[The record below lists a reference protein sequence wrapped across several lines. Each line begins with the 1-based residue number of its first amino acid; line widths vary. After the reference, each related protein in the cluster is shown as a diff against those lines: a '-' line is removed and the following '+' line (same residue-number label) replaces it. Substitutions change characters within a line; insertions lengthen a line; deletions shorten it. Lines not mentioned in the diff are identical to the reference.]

1 MEVERNWPFKLS
13 NRHFSIVLIN
23 NLVVSHVLV
32 SQFCSSF
39 ARENTN
45 HWKIKNI
52 NATEQ
57 RIGGLCPLTPK
68 EVRIFL
74 QALGYP
80 TSTLIYVAAGEI
92 YGANTHLSE
101 LTSHFPNVVFKVC

>member
-1 MEVERNWPFKLS
+1 MGFFQQFYLPTS
-13 NRHFSIVLIN
+13 
-23 NLVVSHVLV
+23 VVCHVIG
-32 SQFCSSF
+32 SQFPYSSF
-39 ARENTN
+39 ARHNTN

-68 EVRIFL
+68 EVGIFL

-80 TSTLIYVAAGEI
+80 PSTLIYIAAGEI
-92 YGANTHLSE
+92 YGGSVHLSE
-101 LTSHFPNVVFKVC
+101 LTSRFPNIVYKVK